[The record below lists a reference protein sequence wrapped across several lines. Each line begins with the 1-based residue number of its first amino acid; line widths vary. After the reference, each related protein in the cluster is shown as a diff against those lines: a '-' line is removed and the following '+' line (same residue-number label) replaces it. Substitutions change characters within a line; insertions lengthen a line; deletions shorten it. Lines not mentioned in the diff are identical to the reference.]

1 MIRLTCDAC
10 GGSLEIDPGQKVMM
24 CPFCGAKFIEKNV
37 TNNFNIA
44 NGQIHADEVNIRTDS
59 LAKDAK
65 LSAAEGHLRLG
76 DFEVAYKILQ
86 ELVVYFPEDIQVRMA
101 MFDCIS
107 MNRTRQEY
115 NKAEFDELEKQYNTL
130 AKIDKGQRDRIRGCY
145 AKALDDYND
154 RRNEISRSYDE
165 AEDLKKESDNYRGI
179 SKCLK
184 ILAFISLILLFF
196 CLFWDPTISI
206 AFGFLILMFVIGTIG
221 FRIKRENTAEKANLK
236 LEEANELADV
246 FDNEGIRF

>member
-86 ELVVYFPEDIQVRMA
+86 ELVVYFPEDIQVRKA

-115 NKAEFDELEKQYNTL
+115 NKAEFDELEKQYNTI

-154 RRNEISRSYDE
+154 KRSDISLLYDE
-165 AEDLKKESDNYRGI
+165 SEAIKKNAENYLSI
-179 SKCLK
+179 SKGMKL
-184 ILAFISLILLFF
+184 LAIVSLIALIVSIFVKPKLF
-196 CLFWDPTISI
+196 
-206 AFGFLILMFVIGTIG
+206 AVFGFLILVFVIGTIV
-221 FRIKRENTAEKANLK
+221 FRVKHENTTEQANEKLA
-236 LEEANELADV
+236 EANELSDV